1 MSWNRA
7 KVQLKR
13 VRAKKRQKNF
23 TLVCFQS
30 KILKEK
36 KFKITLVSLSFV
48 FNTLKTDSYIPH
60 RREKD
65 DDRREDERRRRNRPD
80 ENRRQNLILR
90 MHGFQERRT
99 DETNRRIGVCER
111 ERPFENFHV

>member
-36 KFKITLVSLSFV
+36 KFKITRVTF
-48 FNTLKTDSYIPH
+48 FC
-60 RREKD
+60 
-65 DDRREDERRRRNRPD
+65 
-80 ENRRQNLILR
+80 
-90 MHGFQERRT
+90 F
-99 DETNRRIGVCER
+99 
-111 ERPFENFHV
+111 